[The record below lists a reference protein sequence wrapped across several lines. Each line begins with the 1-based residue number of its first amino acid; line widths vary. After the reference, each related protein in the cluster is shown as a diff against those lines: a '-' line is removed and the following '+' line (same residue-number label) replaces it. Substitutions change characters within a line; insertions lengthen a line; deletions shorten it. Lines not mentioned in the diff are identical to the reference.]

1 MYPGEIMYKPVE
13 REAQALRRYNPV
25 NILNLISAFSI
36 MRRKDEKRIANLL
49 AKENLNYKVA
59 FRDFQLAFVVK
70 LVLHFFGKP
79 RLSLRKLTW
88 RDLLEACRSLTKHQD
103 LSSYPI
109 RSSEDLDKFMI
120 RMAYQQFPDFYGDR
134 DTLARTHLL
143 FRSCARE
150 VESKT
155 GFDIDKAYMEAT
167 GLTLDKS
174 WEITLGIYGFLLG
187 RKNGL
192 IIGPLKAG
200 DLKKNID
207 DADITKYIDMIS
219 ITPEEYREQMKLP
232 IYRVDPFET
241 FNPNPLVNW
250 PIIEIEDKKWIVP
263 IFPYLLRRG
272 TEQAFYDV
280 IASKGREFSGF
291 FGYVFEEYA
300 DKMLSIIGTGY
311 EIIHERP
318 YSCNGK
324 KYNTCDRIII
334 KNGEAV
340 LIECKTKRLGL
351 KTKFTADEQLLRNDL
366 TDIGKEEDTGNIVH
380 AIRQLHRTEQSIRA
394 NCNGL
399 EDLNKKITG
408 KMYPLVLTL
417 DPYYCANGGY
427 IKRIIDEEL
436 KKGEYK
442 VTGYSWQLV
451 DARGLEM
458 LCALSQKE
466 DYIGLIRDKFS
477 TEEKAIQDMTT
488 FIEYE
493 NVGGVQKARSIPD
506 HPIILSELDK
516 FRGGIGSRYNI
527 KV

>member
-1 MYPGEIMYKPVE
+1 MYKPVE

-25 NILNLISAFSI
+25 NTLNLISAFSI
-36 MRRKDEKRIANLL
+36 MRRKDEKRIAYLL
-49 AKENLNYKVA
+49 EKENLNYKVA

-70 LVLHFFGKP
+70 LVIYFFDKP
-79 RLSLRKLTW
+79 RLSNRKLTW
-88 RDLLEACRSLTKHQD
+88 RDLLEACRSLTKHQSP
-103 LSSYPI
+103 SSYPI
-109 RSSEDLDKFMI
+109 RSLEDIDKFFI

-150 VESKT
+150 VETKT
-155 GFDIDKAYMEAT
+155 GFDIDKAYIEAT
-167 GLTLDKS
+167 GLTLDIS
-174 WEITLGIYGFLLG
+174 WEITLGICGFLLG

-200 DLKKNID
+200 ALQKNID
-207 DADITKYIDMIS
+207 DADIAKYIDMIS
-219 ITPEEYREQMKLP
+219 ISHKEYREKMRLP
-232 IYRVDPFET
+232 IYRIDPFET
-241 FNPNPLVNW
+241 FNPNPLVQW
-250 PIIEIEDKKWIVP
+250 PIIEIGEKKWIVP
-263 IFPYLLRRG
+263 ILPYLLRRG

-291 FGYVFEEYA
+291 FGYVFEEYT
-300 DKMLSIIGTGY
+300 DKMLSTVGTEY

-318 YSCNGK
+318 YSCDGK

-351 KTKFTADEQLLRNDL
+351 KTKFTADENLLRNDL
-366 TDIGKEEDTGNIVH
+366 TDIGKEEDTGNVVH
-380 AIRQLHRTEQSIRA
+380 AIRQLHRTEQGIRA
-394 NCNGL
+394 NCPGL
-399 EDLNKKITG
+399 ENLNKKITG

-417 DPYYCANGGY
+417 DPYYCANGGF
-427 IKRIIDEEL
+427 IKRIINEEL
-436 KKGEYK
+436 EKGEYK
-442 VTGYSWQLV
+442 VIGYSWQLV

-458 LCALSQKE
+458 LCALSQRE

-477 TEEKAIQDMTT
+477 TAEKAVQDMTT

-493 NVGGVQKARSIPD
+493 NVEGVQKVRNIPD
-506 HPIILSELDK
+506 HPLILEELVK
-516 FRGGIGSRYNI
+516 FWGNIQTRYNI
-527 KV
+527 DI